1 MKKTISQVVS
11 ERILI
16 LDGAM
21 GTMIQQY
28 NLSQGKERAVVG
40 ILLETNSYDDNL
52 DVLVSK
58 SLPELMQIL
67 YELQSNR

>member
-28 NLSQGKERAVVG
+28 NLKEEDFVVNG
-40 ILLETNSYDDNL
+40 LRISPD
-52 DVLVSK
+52 S
-58 SLPELMQIL
+58 
-67 YELQSNR
+67 